1 MRVNSASAGRRIGFL
16 IGEIR
21 RLAARGERGGRIGQC
36 DHPRVGRGRGV
47 FLRPGA
53 RKAPADLSRRVATMR
68 QETFAGRPAS
78 SHEVRFDDLQ
88 PIKRHLLTS
97 DSCAQRSSFP

>member
-1 MRVNSASAGRRIGFL
+1 MRVNSASARRRIGFL

-21 RLAARGERGGRIGQC
+21 RLAARGKRGDWIGQC
-36 DHPRVGRGRGV
+36 DHPRVGRARGV

-53 RKAPADLSRRVATMR
+53 CEAPAGLSRRVAVMR

-78 SHEVRFDDLQ
+78 SHEVRFDDL
-88 PIKRHLLTS
+88 
-97 DSCAQRSSFP
+97 

>member
-1 MRVNSASAGRRIGFL
+1 V
-16 IGEIR
+16 
-21 RLAARGERGGRIGQC
+21 AA
-36 DHPRVGRGRGV
+36 
-47 FLRPGA
+47 
-53 RKAPADLSRRVATMR
+53 MR

>member
-36 DHPRVGRGRGV
+36 DHPRVGRVRGL
-47 FLRPGA
+47 FLRPRAPRPQA
-53 RKAPADLSRRVATMR
+53 RLNHRVAAMR